1 LLFFNNKQMGVN
13 VNFDQALVTVMIGM
27 KCANSVIPKD
37 NEEQSLLNEIKFKY
51 KINDEN
57 LNKGSRVD

>member
-1 LLFFNNKQMGVN
+1 MGVN